1 MEIEELYNSL
11 PRFTNIYI
19 NGEEINPIP
28 SDVKLTIFC
37 SSDDEEGFLED
48 VTKQEAG
55 LNLFIA
61 KKWILQKDL

>member
-1 MEIEELYNSL
+1 MTVKNLYNNLSK
-11 PRFTNIYI
+11 FTDIYI
-19 NGEEINPIP
+19 NGKEVNPIP
-28 SDVKLTIFC
+28 NDIKLTIFC
-37 SSDDEEGFLED
+37 SSDDEEGFLEN